1 MMTNKVKVLCKL
13 VLITTIMLAIIPI
26 GTAQNKRPNIVV
38 IMTDQQTANAM
49 SCAGNTDLKT
59 PAMDLLAANGTRFTK
74 AFCSQP
80 LCGPSRSS
88 MLTGQYPHQLDASVN
103 LPERSGY
110 WKAKNVDLM
119 GKVFLNSGYN
129 TGYIGKW
136 HLPISIHDID
146 KHGFELITNTVERDW
161 QDASIPADCY
171 EFIKKQNDEKPFL
184 MVASFINPHDIC
196 EWARKQ
202 SLRMEPISDAPAPS
216 ECPEVPAN
224 YVIPEGQP
232 DILDYVQS
240 LSWKTYPTNDWNK
253 DNWRQYRWAYY
264 QLVERVDAYVGNV
277 IHTLDKL
284 KVLDNTVIIFLS
296 DHGDGVGSHQWNQKQ
311 VLYQESVN
319 VPFIVSDFRNKQNG
333 TNTRQLVNIGLD
345 LIPTMCDYA
354 GIQQPLSMKG
364 QSQKKFALNPDLYDD
379 KKMLVLETSFANG
392 TNTSGVSG
400 RCIIKDDWK
409 YIIYNKGKKRD
420 QLFNLADDPGEMN
433 DMTEDMSKRKIKKEL
448 VSLLKEWGENTN
460 DELVKDLF

>member
-1 MMTNKVKVLCKL
+1 MTNKVNSLYKL
-13 VLITTIMLAIIPI
+13 GLVATILLAIITI
-26 GTAQNKRPNIVV
+26 GTAQSKRPNIVV

-49 SCAGNTDLKT
+49 SCAGNTDLET

-74 AFCSQP
+74 AYCPQP

-88 MLTGQYPHQLDASVN
+88 MLTGQYPHQLDASIN
-103 LPERSGY
+103 LREKSGY
-110 WKAKNVDLM
+110 WNDKNVDLM
-119 GKVFLNSGYN
+119 GKVFLDNGYS

-146 KHGFELITNTVERDW
+146 KHGFELITNTKERDW

-171 EFIKKQNDEKPFL
+171 EFIKKQSDDKPFL

-202 SLRMEPISDAPAPS
+202 SLRMEPIADAPAPTD
-216 ECPEVPAN
+216 CPEVPAN
-224 YVIPEGQP
+224 YDIPEGQP
-232 DILDYVQS
+232 DILDHVQS
-240 LSWKTYPTNDWNK
+240 LSWKTYPTNGWGK
-253 DNWRQYRWAYY
+253 DKWRQYRWAYY
-264 QLVERVDAYVGNV
+264 QLVERVDTYVGNV

-319 VPFIVSDFRNKQNG
+319 VPFIVADFRDGQHG
-333 TNTRQLVNIGLD
+333 TNTKQLVNIGLD

-354 GIQQPLSMKG
+354 GIEQAQTMKG
-364 QSQKKFALNPDLYDD
+364 QSQKDYTSDPDLCDD
-379 KKMLVLETSFANG
+379 EKVLVLETTFANG
-392 TNTSGVSG
+392 INTSGVSG
-400 RCIIKDDWK
+400 RCIIKGDWK
-409 YIIYNKGKKRD
+409 YIIYNKGEKRD

-433 DMTEDMSKRKIKKEL
+433 DMTDDKSARKIKKEL
-448 VSLLKEWGENTN
+448 VSLLKEWSEKTN
-460 DELVKDLF
+460 DKLVKDLF